1 VQAVRFGRER
11 KVPTLGLCMGMQCMV
26 IELARTALGSE
37 DANSTEFDA
46 FTPHPVIDL
55 LPEQKDIT
63 EKGGTMRLGS
73 YPCVLADGSLALKL
87 YGKKKIAE
95 RHRHRY
101 EFNNEYRAQ
110 LESKGLIL
118 SGVSPDNDLVEMV
131 ELADHPFFLASQFH
145 PEFKSR
151 PLECHPMFRGFVRA
165 ALAHKAE
172 SKEVPLLKELR
183 VVK

>member
-1 VQAVRFGRER
+1 
-11 KVPTLGLCMGMQCMV
+11 
-26 IELARTALGSE
+26 
-37 DANSTEFDA
+37 
-46 FTPHPVIDL
+46 
-55 LPEQKDIT
+55 
-63 EKGGTMRLGS
+63 MRLGS
-73 YPCVLADGSLALKL
+73 YHCVLADGSLALKL